1 MCTLVV
7 LHRAIPG
14 VPLLVAANRDEYFAR
29 RAEGPALR
37 RTPGGVAVVAPR
49 DARGGGTWLGV
60 NARGLVAA
68 LTNVAGSE
76 ADPTRRSRGLLV
88 LEALEAGSARE
99 AVERVGSV
107 SARDYN
113 PWNLFVGDGR
123 DAFAVGFET
132 APRRLAPGAHVVGNA
147 ALDAPLTPK
156 LARLHERAERLSG
169 RGLPDALAGLEE
181 ICRGHESGDPLGSAC
196 VHTERYGTR
205 SSALIALADRE
216 GESCF
221 RFADG
226 PPCLQEYRV
235 FTPLL
240 HELARGARPVEGES
254 AARMVS

>member
-60 NARGLVAA
+60 NVGGLVAA

-99 AVERVGSV
+99 AAERAGSISV
-107 SARDYN
+107 RDYN

-123 DAFAVGFET
+123 EAFAVGSGTE
-132 APRRLAPGAHVVGNA
+132 PRQLAPGAHVVGNA
-147 ALDAPLTPK
+147 SLDAPPTPK
-156 LARLHERAERLSG
+156 LARLRERAERLAG
-169 RGLPDALAGLEE
+169 HCLPDALAGLEE
-181 ICRGHESGDPLGSAC
+181 LCRGHEGGDPLGSAC

-216 GESCF
+216 GESSF
-221 RFADG
+221 RFAEG
-226 PPCLQEYRV
+226 PPCQQEYRV

-240 HELARGARPVEGES
+240 LELARGARPVEGES